1 MTRSRR
7 TNKEAKVNNFYKI
20 EEALRSLRVRFD
32 AKLTHNIMQEERG
45 AALRLLYQLKLAIQK
60 LEGPAPDEAEAT
72 TTTGLKQGT
81 VKRLLAGRR
90 EMTMNNAHTIQPVTV
105 GGKDVRTEKTKRQD
119 LHLAQFALAQ
129 TKLFEDA
136 QANDQGEKALVASIQ
151 QRKRSDQR
159 RKLAENQAFMREWE
173 EEGRANWTIN
183 QQKRQQAIQTV
194 KYFED
199 REVNIYKTKLN
210 NELIGATKEMQ
221 NGFSEFEKNLQKLGI
236 EQNTNMEDAIKRQEE
251 KKGIPPGQIQNFS
264 FPATMNKIK
273 ETKKQSDFAG
283 KERERRRRKLAVDQA
298 TTQAK
303 LDKQKQE
310 DMLVEKLLKREQEE
324 MKQAYIDARVRKCKA
339 MQVENRRLKA
349 ETTGEKRQKQM
360 KEIEEQRIAEVK
372 ANEGARAA
380 QIEQ

>member
-1 MTRSRR
+1 
-7 TNKEAKVNNFYKI
+7 
-20 EEALRSLRVRFD
+20 
-32 AKLTHNIMQEERG
+32 
-45 AALRLLYQLKLAIQK
+45 
-60 LEGPAPDEAEAT
+60 
-72 TTTGLKQGT
+72 
-81 VKRLLAGRR
+81 
-90 EMTMNNAHTIQPVTV
+90 
-105 GGKDVRTEKTKRQD
+105 
-119 LHLAQFALAQ
+119 
-129 TKLFEDA
+129 
-136 QANDQGEKALVASIQ
+136 
-151 QRKRSDQR
+151 
-159 RKLAENQAFMREWE
+159 
-173 EEGRANWTIN
+173 
-183 QQKRQQAIQTV
+183 
-194 KYFED
+194 
-199 REVNIYKTKLN
+199 
-210 NELIGATKEMQ
+210 
-221 NGFSEFEKNLQKLGI
+221 
-236 EQNTNMEDAIKRQEE
+236 MEDAIKRQEE

>member
-1 MTRSRR
+1 
-7 TNKEAKVNNFYKI
+7 
-20 EEALRSLRVRFD
+20 
-32 AKLTHNIMQEERG
+32 
-45 AALRLLYQLKLAIQK
+45 
-60 LEGPAPDEAEAT
+60 
-72 TTTGLKQGT
+72 
-81 VKRLLAGRR
+81 
-90 EMTMNNAHTIQPVTV
+90 
-105 GGKDVRTEKTKRQD
+105 
-119 LHLAQFALAQ
+119 
-129 TKLFEDA
+129 
-136 QANDQGEKALVASIQ
+136 
-151 QRKRSDQR
+151 
-159 RKLAENQAFMREWE
+159 
-173 EEGRANWTIN
+173 
-183 QQKRQQAIQTV
+183 
-194 KYFED
+194 
-199 REVNIYKTKLN
+199 
-210 NELIGATKEMQ
+210 
-221 NGFSEFEKNLQKLGI
+221 
-236 EQNTNMEDAIKRQEE
+236 MEDAIKRQEE

-349 ETTGEKRQKQM
+349 EATGEKRQKQM